1 MNRSKLYN
9 ATLPLSVDDSLNT
22 DKLQMD
28 LNSGPYLEY
37 PDGTVPMVTKMN
49 TGRMSPVRSR
59 TMKEYDTQI
68 TDLKKENFN
77 LKLRIYFME
86 ERMQQRLGDG
96 DDVFKINIEL
106 KVEVETLKKELKEKQ
121 ELLKKASE
129 AIETLSTKREEDL
142 QEMRRE
148 MEEEM
153 SEVRQKL
160 EEEVEC
166 KKKEVEASQK
176 SLQEATHQLAD
187 LENRNEQLLMEIR
200 HLEQSKEI
208 QMQSLKE
215 DLDAQRR
222 ELEAQIEENQK
233 NLGQADH
240 LQRMK
245 EDLEEKVE
253 MLEKELSRKDR
264 DMEHLSCIVKDTTQV
279 ESESFL
285 APRHLQDEVDDQRS
299 ELETLKTKVE
309 DLKEDAN
316 KKNEMIGKLE
326 DLLKANEEE
335 KKDALKKLKEADN
348 KLKKHEDLQPVWDS
362 TVKGLHQDLRKR
374 NKEVDDL
381 KDKLERKEEELRQC
395 KDELHTLS
403 VQKQKE
409 VDKQHEDLTFLEDSL
424 SSMKLHLKERELEVE
439 NLLKTLGR
447 KEGELEG
454 FKELLNKAETALR
467 QSEDAVQDLQCQLRK
482 EKEIASEDYRS
493 QHLKFKIDDLEAQLQ
508 TKDKIIQQ
516 LTDSLKDKER
526 QMQQCM
532 EIFRPT
538 PQNTISVD
546 AYNIIRKSLEFVFQC
561 QEALNERMKLA
572 DDKDAEIRQLRREIR
587 DKEHEMER
595 ANQMLLTAEQTIEC
609 LEKEGDEKDKTLKQL
624 TNSLKASQKSLQDAL
639 EDHKEE
645 IKKKENE
652 IERLKKGIKLPEAE
666 LQESENAETL
676 NSLLRKLRDK
686 DEALLKQ
693 AEKHDTEMNKLDKE
707 IHNLKTE
714 LAQVQRE
721 LQSVE
726 NRCGWSEKRNQDTLD
741 DLRETLKEKDK
752 VIEALVASGQEKER
766 LIVDLRGLH
775 SNTDTVSLQFQIEK
789 LKNELQDKND
799 LLDSWTFDENEQV
812 ISRRIENLQSE
823 LEAARD
829 DLQQALKREEILR
842 KELNDLKQK
851 EGPAQVRGGENHKVE
866 IEVRNVCEHHSGTS
880 PGKAE
885 NVSIEEG
892 QKLKETL
899 EKQLS
904 ELKQLGDT
912 IKKERQII
920 LNLNENEPQLSGAI
934 HEDLC
939 KELKTVRDLR
949 RDLEEVLDKNNKM
962 TLNLEQQYLLYN
974 RRFTDDYTTGIM
986 SELNSDLDSLK
997 RELEQKKVEN
1007 NTLLAQLY
1015 DIKYSHRDHDAMPVS
1030 GQTSPRSETRWSMAS
1045 SSSSSSSS
1053 PEFDVPLN
1061 RQTLSDMSA
1070 PMLRRYI
1077 RQIQKQLDSSARE
1090 KDELQERLNLS
1101 QRVNA
1106 REIPG
1111 TNEDDFNSV
1120 PHLRMEVQSLKGKLA
1135 AVEIDLK
1142 VLRQKFGLDKDMP
1155 CKYTELPYVPDL
1167 QRENVKLRN
1176 DYRNALDKVSSLQEQ
1191 IDSSLKSQKEKL
1203 DKFSQTVAWSGMM
1216 PPLGPKSTDLKC
1228 QNKKVPS
1235 QIPRLHKPGHP
1246 VNGDLSHLQK
1256 PEILR
1261 EMLSESKNRISDL
1274 EAKLEATEGTV
1285 RIQTQ
1290 KMKHYKSILEEHGL
1304 MAKSP
1309 CISRSH
1315 SETNLAAATA
1325 TTSKIPVR
1333 KRAMSIE
1340 QLNAVGKSDLEG
1352 QKRHGSDSSEGSQES
1367 TLLPSQTLL
1376 DLQERMTY
1384 LQQSLQETK
1393 NNNSELQQK
1402 LQAKQHSDQTIAE
1415 LKFQLGQSRETI
1427 VALEKQLKSYQGSSM
1442 QEVLELQRDEIAVL
1456 RKRLCDSQNSC
1467 VQLNRWLGELS
1478 VYLDGLTEEGYG
1490 SIKLKVQQTQKVA
1503 KSLTHLL
1510 DSDSDDSGNE
1520 GGKLL
1525 SGSHSPVKSPKR
1537 EAKRLAAELEVKET
1551 EINSL
1556 KEELEEKKA
1565 FIDRLNTNLL
1575 IAQRQLLNWQDYG
1588 KGSSTSGTS
1597 AADGNVFESRHQRP
1611 RDVFL
1616 RDSLSP
1622 ASQTSNRLPGDHE
1635 ISIEKV
1641 RHSSERTQ
1649 SSRRSSDDIE
1659 VQDTTVTSTHTQ
1671 GSVHSHKE
1679 PVSGKADQVDFG
1691 PNVTTPLG
1699 LYTFNSDERLYGNAR
1714 FADRDMFDQS
1724 LPVNG
1729 HGEMTFME
1737 NRDFFENVSRY
1748 SELDDTRVTQR
1759 SSFMNRSVTVQCENQ
1774 QLKSRLNVMEDLN
1787 KTLKDELQAYENL
1800 CSSIGIQSSPR
1811 KSPRKSSEDG
1821 DLLREHLAE
1830 IRALRIKLEKSL
1842 KDSEKLS
1849 QKLQQDMDES
1859 HTSSNTTNVYMYSQ
1873 HQAHINELQ
1882 RVIDKLKTQLR
1893 EKENS
1898 ITEKIT
1904 IIREKERIIHESKT
1918 VISEKEKR
1926 IGEVLQE
1933 KEEQTRCSQQ
1943 TLVVQ
1948 QRRIE
1953 KQDEAIQQLKEKL
1966 DLQVESLHQQESKLK
1981 EQYEVIQ
1988 KQELLL
1994 AEVRDNLACK
2004 ESTLEKQYELLQQQD
2019 LQIDKQKELIDQKDK
2034 SYRSL
2039 DEELETVTGQL
2050 RHLQRGAEGSV
2061 GDQEGAGIQV
2071 LRDKVEKLEKMVSSQ
2086 NKKMKQQEQWL
2097 TEKDKTNYKLQQI
2110 RDRLDENLKKSS
2122 KEIKRLKEEM
2132 RTLRDQVQENKDL
2145 NKTLKLELSVYEKL
2159 ENTENQG
2166 WSNGKQD
2173 SFDMREFLTE
2183 LRHLRTQL
2191 ERCIETN
2198 NELRKKIEE
2207 HLNAKSQRQRISK
2220 TNIYHVKDPSPVT
2233 SNSTDAPD
2241 GLPSMEQ
2248 KSSGFK
2254 GHHESVEILRGTAD
2268 QDSMKSLSQDSC
2280 ISDCASG
2287 TSSDLGKPGF
2297 GIATWPLTADNPL
2310 KALESMS
2317 SPGGTFHR
2325 THLSMASS
2333 RLHQSDGN
2341 LSYYVQD
2348 SPSVLADMTSQKVDS
2363 DLRTLFAIGKLDDFE
2378 KLKKENGECVV
2389 VLRGIE
2395 ARINDRLKIFRN
2407 MSPRESMEYSTLKE
2421 LSLSVENLRICL
2433 NEEKSLLSCFWTSSL
2448 PKEGVESKLM
2458 FENESLK
2465 NEITAIRSKYSFLT
2479 QFVQSAE
2486 ERLHATNQQKQ
2497 NMEDFIYRQLK
2508 KTTKVMVHARG
2519 NFEKKLLH
2527 SGPEEKSES
2536 QKKSRGYKG
2545 DPSVYTDK

>member
-9 ATLPLSVDDSLNT
+9 ATLPLSADDSLNT

-68 TDLKKENFN
+68 TELKKENFN

-153 SEVRQKL
+153 NEVRQRL

-200 HLEQSKEI
+200 QLEQSKEI

-215 DLDAQRR
+215 DLDAQKR

-240 LQRMK
+240 LQRIK

-299 ELETLKTKVE
+299 ELDTLKTKVE
-309 DLKEDAN
+309 DLKEDAE

-335 KKDALKKLKEADN
+335 KKDALRKLKEADN
-348 KLKKHEDLQPVWDS
+348 KLKKHEDLQPVWNS

-381 KDKLERKEEELRQC
+381 KDKLERKEEELRRCQ
-395 KDELHTLS
+395 DELHTLS

-409 VDKQHEDLTFLEDSL
+409 LDKQHEDLTFLEDSL

-439 NLLKTLGR
+439 NLLKTLGK

-493 QHLKFKIDDLEAQLQ
+493 QHLQFKIDDLEAQLH

-516 LTDSLKDKER
+516 LSDNLKDKER

-538 PQNTISVD
+538 PQEDSSIKD
-546 AYNIIRKSLEFVFQC
+546 KWIRELQNRLQEKEKAVE
-561 QEALNERMKLA
+561 EALNERMKLA
-572 DDKDAEIRQLRREIR
+572 DDKDAEIRQLRREVR

-624 TNSLKASQKSLQDAL
+624 TNSLKVSQKSLQDAL
-639 EDHKEE
+639 EEHKQELKE
-645 IKKKENE
+645 KENE
-652 IERLKKGIKLPEAE
+652 IERLKKGMKISEGE
-666 LQESENAETL
+666 LQGAENADTM

-726 NRCGWSEKRNQDTLD
+726 NRCGWSEKRSQDTLD

-752 VIEALVASGQEKER
+752 VIEALVASGKEKER
-766 LIVDLRGLH
+766 LIVELRGLH
-775 SNTDTVSLQFQIEK
+775 SNADTISLQFQIEK

-823 LEAARD
+823 LEAAKD
-829 DLQQALKREEILR
+829 DLQQALKREDILT
-842 KELNDLKQK
+842 KELNDLRQK
-851 EGPAQVRGGENHKVE
+851 EVSSQNRAGENHKVE
-866 IEVRNVCEHHSGTS
+866 IEVRNVCEHHSS
-880 PGKAE
+880 PGKSE
-885 NVSIEEG
+885 KVSTGEG

-904 ELKQLGDT
+904 ELEKLGDT
-912 IKKERQII
+912 IKRERQII
-920 LNLNENEPQLSGAI
+920 LNLNENEPKLSGAI
-934 HEDLC
+934 SEDLA

-949 RDLEEVLDKNNKM
+949 KDLEEILDKNNKM
-962 TLNLEQQYLLYN
+962 TLNLEQQYILYN

-1015 DIKYSHRDHDAMPVS
+1015 DIKYSHKDHDAMHES
-1030 GQTSPRSETRWSMAS
+1030 GQTSPRSETRWSMT

-1077 RQIQKQLDSSARE
+1077 RQIQKQLDISAHE

-1111 TNEDDFNSV
+1111 KNEDDFNSV

-1135 AVEIDLK
+1135 AVESDLK

-1155 CKYTELPYVPDL
+1155 CKYSELPNVPDL

-1176 DYRNALDKVSSLQEQ
+1176 DYRNALDKVSSLQEH
-1191 IDSSLKSQKEKL
+1191 IDSSLKLHKEQL
-1203 DKFSQTVAWSGMM
+1203 DKFSQTVAWSGMI

-1228 QNKKVPS
+1228 QSKKVPS

-1246 VNGDLSHLQK
+1246 VNGDHSHLQK

-1340 QLNAVGKSDLEG
+1340 HLNAVGKSDLEG
-1352 QKRHGSDSSEGSQES
+1352 QTRHVSDSSEGSQES

-1376 DLQERMTY
+1376 DLQERMAF

-1467 VQLNRWLGELS
+1467 VQLNRWLGDLN
-1478 VYLDGLTEEGYG
+1478 VYLDGLTEDEYG
-1490 SIKLKVQQTQKVA
+1490 SIKQKVQQTQKVA

-1520 GGKLL
+1520 GSKLL
-1525 SGSHSPVKSPKR
+1525 RGNYSPVKSPKR
-1537 EAKRLAAELEVKET
+1537 EAKRHAEELEVKET
-1551 EINSL
+1551 EIKSL

-1565 FIDRLNTNLL
+1565 FIGRLNTNLL
-1575 IAQRQLLNWQDYG
+1575 IAQRQLLNWQDCG

-1597 AADGNVFESRHQRP
+1597 AADGNVFESNRQRP
-1611 RDVFL
+1611 RDIFL

-1635 ISIEKV
+1635 NSIEKV

-1679 PVSGKADQVDFG
+1679 PISGKADRMDFG

-1714 FADRDMFDQS
+1714 FADRDMFDQT

-1729 HGEMTFME
+1729 HSEMSFME
-1737 NRDFFENVSRY
+1737 NRDFFENVSKY

-1759 SSFMNRSVTVQCENQ
+1759 SSFMNRSVTVQSENQ

-1821 DLLREHLAE
+1821 DLLREHLLE

-1859 HTSSNTTNVYMYSQ
+1859 HASSNTTNVYMYSQ

-1882 RVIDKLKTQLR
+1882 RAIDKLKTQLR

-1904 IIREKERIIHESKT
+1904 IIREKERIIHETKT
-1918 VISEKEKR
+1918 IITEKEKR

-1933 KEEQTRCSQQ
+1933 KEEQTRSSQQ

-1953 KQDEAIQQLKEKL
+1953 KQDETIQQLREKL

-1994 AEVRDNLACK
+1994 AEVRGNLACK

-2039 DEELETVTGQL
+2039 EEELETVTSQI
-2050 RHLQRGAEGSV
+2050 RHLQRTAEGSV
-2061 GDQEGAGIQV
+2061 DQEESGTQT
-2071 LRDKVEKLEKMVSSQ
+2071 LKDKVEKLEKTVSSQ

-2166 WSNGKQD
+2166 WSNGNGKQD

-2198 NELRKKIEE
+2198 NELRKKLEE
-2207 HLNAKSQRQRISK
+2207 HLYAKSQRQRISK

-2233 SNSTDAPD
+2233 SQGTDAPD
-2241 GLPSMEQ
+2241 GLPSVEQ
-2248 KSSGFK
+2248 KSGGFRSN
-2254 GHHESVEILRGTAD
+2254 HESVEIFRGTAD

-2310 KALESMS
+2310 KVVESLS

-2325 THLSMASS
+2325 THCSMASS

-2378 KLKKENGECVV
+2378 KLKKENGECAV

-2395 ARINDRLKIFRN
+2395 ARIHDRLKIFRN
-2407 MSPRESMEYSTLKE
+2407 MSPREFIKVKMFTGIQTLY
-2421 LSLSVENLRICL
+2421 LPSL
-2433 NEEKSLLSCFWTSSL
+2433 
-2448 PKEGVESKLM
+2448 
-2458 FENESLK
+2458 
-2465 NEITAIRSKYSFLT
+2465 
-2479 QFVQSAE
+2479 
-2486 ERLHATNQQKQ
+2486 
-2497 NMEDFIYRQLK
+2497 
-2508 KTTKVMVHARG
+2508 
-2519 NFEKKLLH
+2519 
-2527 SGPEEKSES
+2527 
-2536 QKKSRGYKG
+2536 
-2545 DPSVYTDK
+2545 